1 MKFRPLLTILILAFI
16 GFIINKILFVLAVP
30 KIYESSFVYSL
41 PELYAGFG
49 VFSLALLFLL
59 IKIKDRNIDNVGYT
73 FLLVTSL
80 KMIIAYVF
88 LRPIL
93 ETALPKTPTEKINF
107 FIIFI
112 YFLAIETIVT
122 IRILNN
128 KQ

>member
-1 MKFRPLLTILILAFI
+1 MKFRPLLIIILFSVI
-16 GFIINKILFVLAVP
+16 GFIIHKIFFHLLVP
-30 KIYESSFVYSL
+30 KIFEDNFVYSL
-41 PELYAGFG
+41 PLLYSGFAITSLVI
-49 VFSLALLFLL
+49 VFVL
-59 IKIKDRNIDNVGYT
+59 IIIRKKNIDNVGYT
-73 FLLVTSL
+73 YLWLTCG
-80 KMIIAYVF
+80 KMVVAYVF

-93 ETALPKTPTEKINF
+93 ETNLPKTPTEKMSF